1 MSAKMAVVWLVLR
14 RWFKMRQYDIL
25 LFGEYFFDVIYTGL
39 SEFPIPGREI
49 ISTGITSTGGAMF
62 TTACALARLGV
73 NHGWP
78 ATFGDDNYS
87 QFVTTLAAR
96 ERIDLSLARFID
108 QPYRRVTTSIPL
120 HGERA
125 FVTYADP
132 ERPDQHEHWLQM
144 MQRVEFRHIHFGG
157 LETPEN
163 VAPLIELAHQRGA
176 TVSMD
181 CHDTPLLSDPSCDW
195 SCYLEGID
203 IFVPNM
209 REAMLITKTDDA
221 RSAVRKLNEWVPI
234 VLVKDGG
241 NGAWVGQAGE
251 IAHVPPHTIGQI
263 IDTTGAGDCF
273 CAGFLYG
280 KIVRGLS
287 NVEAARCG
295 NICGGFSVT
304 GVGGA
309 TTAPTL
315 AQLESILSNR

>member
-1 MSAKMAVVWLVLR
+1 
-14 RWFKMRQYDIL
+14 MRHYDIL

-39 SEFPIPGREI
+39 NEFPSLGREMF
-49 ISTGITSTGGAMF
+49 STGITSTGGAMF
-62 TTACALARLGV
+62 TTACALARLEV

-96 ERIDLSLARFID
+96 ERIDLSLARFLD
-108 QPYRRVTTSIPL
+108 QPFRRVTTSIPL

-132 ERPDQHEHWLQM
+132 ERPDKYAYWLRA
-144 MQRVEFRHIHFGG
+144 MQQVQFKHIHFGG
-157 LETPEN
+157 FES
-163 VAPLIELAHQRGA
+163 VDDVGPLCQLAHQRGA

-181 CHDTPLLSDPSCDW
+181 CHDTPLLEDSTCDW
-195 SCYLEGID
+195 ECYLKDVD
-203 IFVPNM
+203 IFLPNM
-209 REAMLITKTDDA
+209 REAQMITRLDDPS
-221 RSAVRKLNEWVPI
+221 SAVRKLNQWVDT

-241 NGAWVGQAGE
+241 SGAWVGHGRQVS
-251 IAHVPPHTIGQI
+251 HVPSHKIGDV

-273 CAGFLYG
+273 CAGYLYG
-280 KIVRGLS
+280 RFVRGLDE
-287 NVEAARCG
+287 VQAAYCG

-309 TTAPTL
+309 TRAPSL
-315 AQLESILSNR
+315 AQLESVLQSLHP

>member
-1 MSAKMAVVWLVLR
+1 
-14 RWFKMRQYDIL
+14 MRQYDIL
-25 LFGEYFFDVIYTGL
+25 LFGEYFFDVIYAGL
-39 SEFPIPGREI
+39 TEFPALGREI
-49 ISTGITSTGGAMF
+49 MSTGITSTGGAMF

-96 ERIDLSLARFID
+96 ERIDLSLARFLNE
-108 QPYRRVTTSIPL
+108 PFRRVTTSIPL
-120 HGERA
+120 QGERA

-132 ERPDQHEHWLQM
+132 DREDRYDYWLQM
-144 MQRVEFRHIHFGG
+144 MGKVEFKHIHFGG
-157 LETPEN
+157 LEAPEN
-163 VAPLIELAHQRGA
+163 VAPLIQLARQRGA

-181 CHDTPLLSDPSCDW
+181 CHDTPLLADASCDW
-195 SCYLEGID
+195 SCYLEGLD

-209 REAMLITKTDDA
+209 REAQLITRTSDP
-221 RSAVRKLNEWVPI
+221 RSAVQKLNRWVNT

-241 NGAWVGQAGE
+241 NGAWVGTQGE
-251 IAHVPPHTIGQI
+251 VINVPSHKIGAV

-273 CAGFLYG
+273 SAGYLFG
-280 KIVRGLS
+280 KIVRGLTDA
-287 NVEAARCG
+287 EAARYG

-315 AQLESILSNR
+315 AQLESALANQQP

>member
-1 MSAKMAVVWLVLR
+1 
-14 RWFKMRQYDIL
+14 MRQYDIL

-39 SEFPIPGREI
+39 TEFPISGREI
-49 ISTGITSTGGAMF
+49 FSTGITSTGGAMF

-78 ATFGDDNYS
+78 ATFGNDNYS

-96 ERIDLSLARFID
+96 ERIDLSLARFLD
-108 QPYRRVTTSIPL
+108 EPFRRVTTSLPL

-132 ERPDQHEHWLQM
+132 ERADKYDHWLQM
-144 MQRVEFRHIHFGG
+144 MQHVQFRHIHFGG
-157 LETPEN
+157 LE
-163 VAPLIELAHQRGA
+163 APDDVVPMIELAHKRGA

-181 CHDTPLLSDPSCDW
+181 CHDTPLLADLSCDW
-195 SCYLEGID
+195 PRYLEGID
-203 IFVPNM
+203 IFTPNM
-209 REAMLITKTDDA
+209 REAMLITRTSDA
-221 RSAVRKLNEWVPI
+221 RSAVHQLSQWVQV

-241 NGAWVGQAGE
+241 NGAWVGQGGE
-251 IAHVPPHTIGQI
+251 IALVPSYKVGEV

-273 CAGFLYG
+273 CAGYLFG

-287 NVEAARCG
+287 DVEAARCG

-315 AQLESILSNR
+315 AQLESVFYSNR